1 MVRRTKHEA
10 QATREHLLD
19 TAEQVILARG
29 LSRTSLQDI
38 AQAAGLSRGAIYWH
52 FADKV
57 ALFNAIMDR
66 VDLPLEQALA
76 LAEVGLPASPGAPGL
91 PLPTPAEPG
100 ASSAAPAAPNP
111 LQVLRTLALEPFA
124 LMQRDPRARRAFTIL
139 LHRAEFVGELAPL
152 AGRQADAIQDCQ
164 GQMARLFEQAAQRG
178 LLAPDISPAVAATAL
193 LGLIDGLLRLCTQR
207 DDASASGLLAAVAPA
222 IDALLA
228 GLGATAPGGPRPWL
242 NPLATTVQPA

>member
-1 MVRRTKHEA
+1 MARRTKHEA
-10 QATREHLLD
+10 LATREHLLD
-19 TAEQVILARG
+19 TAELVILARG
-29 LSRTSLQDI
+29 LSRTSLQNI

-57 ALFNAIMDR
+57 ALFNAIMGR

-76 LAEVGLPASPGAPGL
+76 LAQAGLPASLEAPPPL
-91 PLPTPAEPG
+91 PLPSPGEPSALPAGP
-100 ASSAAPAAPNP
+100 APPNP

-152 AGRQADAIQDCQ
+152 AARQDDAIHDCQ
-164 GQMARLFEQAAQRG
+164 GQMALLFDRAAQQG
-178 LLAPDISPAVAATAL
+178 LLAPGITPAIAATAL
-193 LGLIDGLLRLCTQR
+193 LALIDGLLRLCTQR
-207 DDASASGLLAAVAPA
+207 DDTAAAGPLPAVAPA

-228 GLGATAPGGPRPWL
+228 GLRA
-242 NPLATTVQPA
+242 

>member
-100 ASSAAPAAPNP
+100 ALSAAPAAPNP

-164 GQMARLFEQAAQRG
+164 GQMARLFVQAAQRG
-178 LLAPDISPAVAATAL
+178 LLAPDISPGVAATAL

-207 DDASASGLLAAVAPA
+207 DDASASGPMAAVAPA

-228 GLGATAPGGPRPWL
+228 GMSATGPGGPRPWP
-242 NPLATTVQPA
+242 NPLVTTVQPA

>member
-1 MVRRTKHEA
+1 MARRTKHEA

-52 FADKV
+52 FVDKV

-76 LAEVGLPASPGAPGL
+76 LAQQGQQAALSPPPPPL
-91 PLPTPAEPG
+91 PLKTKKTPPQPKQG
-100 ASSAAPAAPNP
+100 GPDLQSSAIHPPAAKP
-111 LQVLRTLALEPFA
+111 LAALRTLALAPFA
-124 LMQRDPRARRAFTIL
+124 LMQRDPRACRAFTIL

-152 AGRQADAIQDCQ
+152 ATRQDDAIQDCQ
-164 GQMARLFEQAAQRG
+164 GQMAGLFELAAQQG
-178 LLAPDISPAVAATAL
+178 LLAPGVTPPLAATAL
-193 LGLIDGLLRLCTQR
+193 LALIDGLLRLCTMQG
-207 DDASASGLLAAVAPA
+207 DGALPVLAPA

-228 GLGATAPGGPRPWL
+228 GLSGPAAPS
-242 NPLATTVQPA
+242 